1 MPLPI
6 PFQNITRTYRHLARL
21 RKILTVLFRNGF
33 GFLFAKLRGLVPE
46 RYHPG
51 NWDELANSDLSI
63 PARVCQSMV
72 ELGPTFIKLGQLLS
86 TRPDLIPLQY
96 LSEFTKLQDRVTPF
110 PFDQVEEII
119 RQELKGEIS
128 TFFSEFSPE
137 PIGSASIAQGHH
149 ARLLDGSE
157 VFVKIRRPG
166 IDESI
171 RADLEILAI
180 LADFLEKHNA
190 EIRFLQP
197 SRIVAEFSRSLEDE
211 LNLDLEYS
219 NICRFARQFKGREGL
234 VVPKVYPRLCT
245 PKILTMEFI
254 HGCKGTDLEQIDAAG
269 IDRKKISALG
279 AELLLEQFF
288 VHGFYHADPHPGNVF
303 ILPGDRICYVD
314 FGQIGRCSLEER
326 ECFARL
332 LVAVVRRQ
340 EKTAARLLLK
350 LSEFRE
356 EPNQESIERDLAAYI
371 DRFFY
376 RPLRELRVSSAV
388 QEFYQ
393 LCQRHQL
400 GLKPHI
406 YLILKAMGVSDEM
419 GRQLDPEFNILEH
432 LQPFVRKAVLRSF
445 NPVVRAQ
452 RMQEISD
459 EMLELLR
466 GFPQRQ
472 RIFWRQLLE
481 GRLVLNQQLIGLEHS
496 QRLFNHACNRL
507 CLALV
512 QVGLL
517 SASAIIIH
525 ARIGPKLWDIPIIG
539 LIGIILSCVLF
550 AIMVFDM
557 MHTR

>member
-1 MPLPI
+1 M
-6 PFQNITRTYRHLARL
+6 
-21 RKILTVLFRNGF
+21 
-33 GFLFAKLRGLVPE
+33 
-46 RYHPG
+46 
-51 NWDELANSDLSI
+51 
-63 PARVCQSMV
+63 
-72 ELGPTFIKLGQLLS
+72 
-86 TRPDLIPLQY
+86 
-96 LSEFTKLQDRVTPF
+96 SEFTKLQDRVTPF

-166 IDESI
+166 IEESI

-254 HGCKGTDLEQIDAAG
+254 HGCKGTDLEQIDAIG

-340 EKTAARLLLK
+340 EKTAARLLLR
-350 LSEFRE
+350 LSEFQE

-371 DRFFY
+371 DRFLY

-432 LQPFVRKAVLRSF
+432 LQPFIRKAVLRSF
-445 NPVVRAQ
+445 NPVMRAR
-452 RMQEISD
+452 RMREISD

-481 GRLVLNQQLIGLEHS
+481 GRLVLNQQLIGLEQS

-550 AIMVFDM
+550 AAMVFDM
-557 MHTR
+557 VHTR

>member
-166 IDESI
+166 IEESI

-180 LADFLEKHNA
+180 LADFLEKHNT
-190 EIRFLQP
+190 EISFLQP

-254 HGCKGTDLEQIDAAG
+254 HGCKGTDLEQIDASG

-279 AELLLEQFF
+279 AQLLLEQFF

-303 ILPGDRICYVD
+303 VLPGDRICYVD

-340 EKTAARLLLK
+340 EKTAARLLLR

-356 EPNQESIERDLAAYI
+356 EPNQESMERDLAAYI

-445 NPVVRAQ
+445 NPVMRAR
-452 RMQEISD
+452 RMREISD

-539 LIGIILSCVLF
+539 LVGIILSCVLF

>member
-166 IDESI
+166 IEESI

-254 HGCKGTDLEQIDAAG
+254 HGCKGTDLEQIDASG

-279 AELLLEQFF
+279 AQLLLEQFF

-340 EKTAARLLLK
+340 EKTAARLLLR

-356 EPNQESIERDLAAYI
+356 EPNQESMERDLAAYI
-371 DRFFY
+371 DRFLY

-432 LQPFVRKAVLRSF
+432 LQPFIRKAVLRSF
-445 NPVVRAQ
+445 NPVMRAR
-452 RMQEISD
+452 RMREISD

>member
-21 RKILTVLFRNGF
+21 RKILSVLFRNGF
-33 GFLFAKLRGLVPE
+33 GFLFARLRDLVPE

-51 NWDELANSDLSI
+51 NWDELANSELSI
-63 PARVCQSMV
+63 PARICQSMI

-110 PFDQVEEII
+110 PFAQVEEII
-119 RQELKGEIS
+119 RQELKGDIS
-128 TFFSEFSPE
+128 SFFSEFTPE
-137 PIGSASIAQGHH
+137 PIGAASIAQGHH

-157 VFVKIRRPG
+157 VFVKIRRPE
-166 IDESI
+166 IEESI

-219 NICRFARQFKGREGL
+219 NICRFARQFKGRAGL

-245 PKILTMEFI
+245 PKVLTMEFI
-254 HGCKGTDLEQIDAAG
+254 HGCKGTDLEQIDQAG

-279 AELLLEQFF
+279 AQLLLEQFF

-303 ILPGDRICYVD
+303 VLPGDRICYVD

-332 LVAVVRRQ
+332 LAAVVRRQ

-356 EPNQESIERDLAAYI
+356 EPNQES
-371 DRFFY
+371 
-376 RPLRELRVSSAV
+376 V
-388 QEFYQ
+388 
-393 LCQRHQL
+393 
-400 GLKPHI
+400 
-406 YLILKAMGVSDEM
+406 
-419 GRQLDPEFNILEH
+419 
-432 LQPFVRKAVLRSF
+432 
-445 NPVVRAQ
+445 
-452 RMQEISD
+452 
-459 EMLELLR
+459 
-466 GFPQRQ
+466 
-472 RIFWRQLLE
+472 
-481 GRLVLNQQLIGLEHS
+481 
-496 QRLFNHACNRL
+496 
-507 CLALV
+507 
-512 QVGLL
+512 
-517 SASAIIIH
+517 
-525 ARIGPKLWDIPIIG
+525 
-539 LIGIILSCVLF
+539 
-550 AIMVFDM
+550 
-557 MHTR
+557 

>member
-254 HGCKGTDLEQIDAAG
+254 HGCKGTDLEQIDAIG

-279 AELLLEQFF
+279 AQLLLEQFF

-340 EKTAARLLLK
+340 EKTAARLLLR
-350 LSEFRE
+350 LSEFQE

-371 DRFFY
+371 DRFLY

-432 LQPFVRKAVLRSF
+432 LQPFIRKAVLRSF
-445 NPVVRAQ
+445 NPVMRAR
-452 RMQEISD
+452 RMREISD

-481 GRLVLNQQLIGLEHS
+481 GRLVLNQQLIGLEYS